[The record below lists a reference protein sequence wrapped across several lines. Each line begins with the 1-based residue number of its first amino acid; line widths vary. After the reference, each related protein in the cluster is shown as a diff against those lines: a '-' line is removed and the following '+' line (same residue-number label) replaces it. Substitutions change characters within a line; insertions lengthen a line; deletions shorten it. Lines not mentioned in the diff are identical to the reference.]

1 MVSNDGVVGD
11 GMSPTTSSKV
21 TPPKG
26 KPSKQA
32 ELKGGCEVCCDINGK
47 ETINRKKRIK
57 PIRNDLLVGSAKS
70 KMALRMESGSIV
82 SP

>member
-26 KPSKQA
+26 EPPIQA
-32 ELKGGCEVCCDINGK
+32 KLIGGYVESCGINGK
-47 ETINRKKRIK
+47 ETINRKKK
-57 PIRNDLLVGSAKS
+57 N
-70 KMALRMESGSIV
+70 
-82 SP
+82 